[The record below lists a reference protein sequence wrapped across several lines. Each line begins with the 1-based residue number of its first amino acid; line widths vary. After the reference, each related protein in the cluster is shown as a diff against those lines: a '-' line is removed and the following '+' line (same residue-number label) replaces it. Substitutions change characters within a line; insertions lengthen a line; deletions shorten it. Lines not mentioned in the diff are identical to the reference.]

1 MEHTQFNGDSDR
13 PVLALPSPKTRDV
26 VIRRIQHAAVPI
38 TLVGLGLSLALV
50 SYVSLQDSTEN
61 GLVPAQ
67 EKEDSGLPVRL
78 IIPAITVDAPLEYVG
93 LAPDGVMGVPESPD
107 NGAWFEQGPRPGEA
121 GSAVI
126 AGHYGW
132 KDGKTAVFDNLHTL
146 QKGDKLHVVN
156 DRGEIVT
163 FVVRE
168 IRSYDPQADAGEVFG
183 SSDGRAHLNLITCE
197 GTWNKT
203 QNSYSKRLVIFTDKE

>member
-1 MEHTQFNGDSDR
+1 M
-13 PVLALPSPKTRDV
+13 
-26 VIRRIQHAAVPI
+26 
-38 TLVGLGLSLALV
+38 GLGLSLALV